1 LHYDVSYMMFLVGL
15 LFLGLAAAQVNNPA
29 REPSTNRNDHGPQP
43 IYRVEVV
50 ARTVKAVNYGHRTI
64 PTKVDLKGTV
74 LAPEARGEA
83 RVESKRGAVEIE
95 VQVNRLDAPSR
106 FGNEYLTYVLWAI
119 TPEGRSTNIGEL
131 VLDPGNKGKLK
142 VSIDLQAFALIV
154 TAEPYFAVTQPGD
167 VVVMENVIRPDTIG
181 KVEEVA
187 AKYEL
192 MPRGHY
198 TYVRPAREAPQPVAG
213 QKMSMDQY
221 EAVLA
226 LYQALNAIQIAR
238 AAGADRDAADTMRK
252 AEQLYENARN
262 LQTHNGTS
270 REVVMTARQ
279 SAQTA
284 EDARAISAKHHP

>member
-1 LHYDVSYMMFLVGL
+1 MRC
-15 LFLGLAAAQVNNPA
+15 FLGFLFAGLAVAQVSNPSA
-29 REPSTNRNDHGPQP
+29 TSQADHGPQP

-95 VQVNRLDAPSR
+95 VQIARLDPPSR

-131 VLDPGNKGKLK
+131 VLDPSNKGKLK
-142 VSIDLQAFALIV
+142 VSSDLQAFALIV

-167 VVVMENVIRPDTIG
+167 VVVMENVIRPDTVG
-181 KVEEVA
+181 RVEEVA

-198 TYVRPAREAPQPVAG
+198 TYVRPSREAAPSVPG
-213 QKMSMDQY
+213 KKLSMDQY
-221 EAVLA
+221 EAMLA
-226 LYQALNAIQIAR
+226 LYRALNAIQIAR
-238 AAGADRDAADTMRK
+238 AAGADRAASETMHK
-252 AEQLYENARN
+252 AVKLYEDARN
-262 LQTHNGTS
+262 LHSQNAAS
-270 REVVMTARQ
+270 REVVMMARQ

-284 EDARAISAKHHP
+284 EDARAISAKHRP

>member
-1 LHYDVSYMMFLVGL
+1 MVFVVGL
-15 LFLGLAAAQVNNPA
+15 LFLGLAAAQESNSA
-29 REPSTNRNDHGPQP
+29 HEASTNHGDHGPQP

-50 ARTVKAVNYGHRTI
+50 ARTIKAVNYGHRTV
-64 PTKVDLKGTV
+64 PTKVDLRGTV

-83 RVESKRGAVEIE
+83 KVESKRGAVEIE
-95 VQVNRLDAPSR
+95 VQVAQLDAPSR

-131 VLDPGNKGKLK
+131 VLDAGNKGKLR
-142 VSIDLQAFALIV
+142 VSSDLQAFALIV

-167 VVVMENVIRPDTIG
+167 VVVMENVIRPDTVG
-181 KVEEVA
+181 KVEEVV

-198 TYVRPAREAPQPVAG
+198 TYVRPSRDDPHPVPG
-213 QKMSMDQY
+213 QKLSMDQY
-221 EAVLA
+221 EAVHA

-238 AAGADRDAADTMRK
+238 AAGADREAGETMRK
-252 AEQLYENARN
+252 AVQLYENARD
-262 LQTHNGTS
+262 LQSHNAPS
-270 REVVMTARQ
+270 REVVMIARQ

-284 EDARAISAKHHP
+284 EDARAITAKHHP

>member
-1 LHYDVSYMMFLVGL
+1 MMFLVSL

-29 REPSTNRNDHGPQP
+29 REPAKSQDNHGPQP

-50 ARTVKAVNYGHRTI
+50 ARTVKAVNYGHRTV

-83 RVESKRGAVEIE
+83 RVESRRGAVEID
-95 VQVNRLDAPSR
+95 VQVSRLDAPGR

-119 TPEGRSTNIGEL
+119 SPEGRSTNIGEL

-142 VSIDLQAFALIV
+142 VSTNLQVFALIV

-167 VVVMENVIRPDTIG
+167 VVVMENVIRPDTVG
-181 KVEEVA
+181 KVEEVE

-198 TYVRPAREAPQPVAG
+198 TYMRPARDSVPPVAG
-213 QKMSMDQY
+213 KKMTMDQY
-221 EAVLA
+221 EATLA

-238 AAGADRDAADTMRK
+238 AAGADRDAGDTMRK
-252 AEQLYENARN
+252 AEKLYEDARN
-262 LQTHNGTS
+262 LQSHNAAS
-270 REVVMTARQ
+270 RQIVMMARQ

-284 EDARAISAKHHP
+284 EDARAISAKHRP

>member
-1 LHYDVSYMMFLVGL
+1 MMFLVSL

-29 REPSTNRNDHGPQP
+29 REPAKSQDNHGPQP

-50 ARTVKAVNYGHRTI
+50 ARTVKAVNYGHRTV

-83 RVESKRGAVEIE
+83 RVESKRGAVEID
-95 VQVNRLDAPSR
+95 VQVGRLDAPSR

-119 TPEGRSTNIGEL
+119 TPEGRSVNIGEL
-131 VLDPGNKGKLK
+131 VLDPSNKGKLR
-142 VSIDLQAFALIV
+142 VSSDLQAFALIV

-198 TYVRPAREAPQPVAG
+198 TFMRPSREAAPPEAG
-213 QKMSMDQY
+213 KKMSMDQY

-238 AAGADRDAADTMRK
+238 AAGADREAGETMRK

-262 LQTHNGTS
+262 LQTHNGAS

-284 EDARAISAKHHP
+284 EDARAITAKHHP

>member
-1 LHYDVSYMMFLVGL
+1 MVLLLGL
-15 LFLGLAAAQVNNPA
+15 LFLSMAAAQVSNPV
-29 REPSTNRNDHGPQP
+29 REPSANNDNHGSQP

-50 ARTVKAVNYGHRTI
+50 ARTVKAVNYGHRTV
-64 PTKVDLKGTV
+64 PTKVDLRGTV

-95 VQVNRLDAPSR
+95 VQVSRLEAPSR

-119 TPEGRSTNIGEL
+119 TPEGRSINIGEL
-131 VLDPGNKGKLK
+131 VLDGGNKGKLK
-142 VSIDLQAFALIV
+142 VSTDLQAFALIV

-167 VVVMENVIRPDTIG
+167 VVVMENVIRADTIG

-198 TYVRPAREAPQPVAG
+198 TFVRPPQDDPHALAG
-213 QKMSMDQY
+213 KKLSMDQY
-221 EAVLA
+221 EATLA

-238 AAGADRDAADTMRK
+238 AAGADREAADTMRK
-252 AEQLYENARN
+252 AEKLYEDARN
-262 LQTHNGTS
+262 LQSRSAAS
-270 REVVMTARQ
+270 REVVTMARQ

-284 EDARAISAKHHP
+284 EDARAISAKHRP

>member
-1 LHYDVSYMMFLVGL
+1 
-15 LFLGLAAAQVNNPA
+15 
-29 REPSTNRNDHGPQP
+29 
-43 IYRVEVV
+43 
-50 ARTVKAVNYGHRTI
+50 
-64 PTKVDLKGTV
+64 V

-83 RVESKRGAVEIE
+83 KVESRRGAVEIE
-95 VQVNRLDAPSR
+95 VQVSRLDAPSR

-142 VSIDLQAFALIV
+142 VSSNLQVFALII

-167 VVVMENVIRPDTIG
+167 VVVMENVIRRDTVG
-181 KVEEVA
+181 KVEEVE

-198 TYVRPAREAPQPVAG
+198 TYVRPSRDAAMPSADKR
-213 QKMSMDQY
+213 MSMDQY

-238 AAGADRDAADTMRK
+238 AAGADRDAGETMRK
-252 AEQLYENARN
+252 AEKLYEDARN
-262 LQTHNGTS
+262 LQSRNAAS
-270 REVVMTARQ
+270 REVVMMARQ

-284 EDARAISAKHHP
+284 EDARAISARHHR

>member
-1 LHYDVSYMMFLVGL
+1 MVFLVSL
-15 LFLGLAAAQVNNPA
+15 LFLGLAAAQVSNPA
-29 REPSTNRNDHGPQP
+29 REPSTNHDNHGPQP

-50 ARTVKAVNYGHRTI
+50 ARTVKAVNYGHRTV

-83 RVESKRGAVEIE
+83 RVESKRGAVEID
-95 VQVNRLDAPSR
+95 VQVSRLDPPSR

-131 VLDPGNKGKLK
+131 VLDPGDKGKLK
-142 VSIDLQAFALIV
+142 VSSDLQAFALIV

-167 VVVMENVIRPDTIG
+167 VVVMENVIRPDTVG

-198 TYVRPAREAPQPVAG
+198 TYVRPPREAAPALTG
-213 QKMSMDQY
+213 KKMSMDQY
-221 EAVLA
+221 EALLA
-226 LYQALNAIQIAR
+226 IYQALNAIQIAR
-238 AAGADRDAADTMRK
+238 AAGADREAGETMRK

-262 LQTHNGTS
+262 LQARNGAS
-270 REVVMTARQ
+270 RDVVMTARQ

-284 EDARAISAKHHP
+284 EDARAITAKHHP

>member
-1 LHYDVSYMMFLVGL
+1 LHYDVFYMVFAVVL
-15 LFLGLAAAQVNNPA
+15 LFSSLAFAQA
-29 REPSTNRNDHGPQP
+29 NRVDHGPQP

-50 ARTVKAVNYGHRTI
+50 ARTVKAVNYGHRTV
-64 PTKVDLKGTV
+64 PTKVDLRGTV

-95 VQVNRLDAPSR
+95 VQVSRLDAPGR

-131 VLDPGNKGKLK
+131 VLDSGNKGKLK
-142 VSIDLQAFALIV
+142 VSSDLQAFALIV

-167 VVVMENVIRPDTIG
+167 VVVMENVIRADTVG
-181 KVEEVA
+181 KVEAVA
-187 AKYEL
+187 ARYEL

-198 TYVRPAREAPQPVAG
+198 TFVRPARDDPQPAAG
-213 QKMSMDQY
+213 RKLSMDQY
-221 EAVLA
+221 EALHA

-238 AAGADRDAADTMRK
+238 AAGADREAGDTMRK
-252 AEQLYENARN
+252 AEKLYEEARN
-262 LQTHNGTS
+262 LQSRNAAS
-270 REVVMTARQ
+270 REVVTMARQ